1 MANRT
6 VNRKKT
12 EKIWECF
19 RAHCVWLIVLLL
31 MDALFTLFLWLMDAR
46 GFYVLSGI
54 WVVCSLIV
62 WCGVVFYLYIREGE
76 RERKTMD
83 FIDCPDKESEEAACE
98 CATGREE
105 RLLREV
111 GSRFRD
117 AGRQLKEQQ
126 LMLEDYE
133 EYIESWA
140 HEIKTPLA
148 LMTLM
153 LDNREDEMGKE
164 VHHRMEY
171 SRNQIQGYVEQM
183 LFYARMRAVHKDYLF
198 ENILLRECCEEVLEQ
213 FGPFFEE
220 HNFLLVTDMPKL
232 SAVTDQ
238 RSFCFL
244 LSQIIHNAVKYRRQ
258 DGIRPQLCLK
268 GGTGNVS
275 DSDEAWGFHEASVSH
290 EDGIF
295 LRISDNGIGVKEC
308 DMPFIFDKGFTGNSG
323 GLRRKATGMGL
334 YLVKQLASDLNIGLK
349 AESEYG
355 KGFTIVLFFPSVR

>member
-1 MANRT
+1 MRRCGAWDTGGAPETERT
-6 VNRKKT
+6 VNRKRA
-12 EKIWECF
+12 EKIRECL
-19 RAHCVWLIVLLL
+19 RDHCIWLLVLLL

-46 GFYVLSGI
+46 GFYALSGI
-54 WVVCSLIV
+54 WIVCSVIV
-62 WCGVVFYLYIREGE
+62 WCGVVVYLYIREGE
-76 RERKTMD
+76 RERKAMD
-83 FIDCPDKESEEAACE
+83 FLDCPDKETEEAACE
-98 CATGREE
+98 CVTGRDE

-111 GSRFRD
+111 GSRLRE

-153 LDNREDEMGKE
+153 LDNRKDEMGKE

-171 SRNQIQGYVEQM
+171 SRNQMQGYVEQM

-198 ENILLRECCEEVLEQ
+198 GNILLQECCEEVLEQ

-220 HNFLLVTDMPKL
+220 HNFEIVTDIPEL
-232 SAVTDQ
+232 SVVTDQ

-244 LSQIIHNAVKYRRQ
+244 LGQIIHNAVKYRRQ
-258 DGIRPQLCLK
+258 DGIRPQLCLE
-268 GGTGNVS
+268 GG
-275 DSDEAWGFHEASVSH
+275 ASCK
-290 EDGIF
+290 DGII

-308 DMPFIFDKGFTGNSG
+308 DMPFIFDKGFTGDSG

-334 YLVKQLASDLNIGLK
+334 YLVKQLASDLNIGVK

-355 KGFTIVLFFPSVR
+355 KGFMIELFFPSVR